1 MIVIIIFIK
10 MTVQEI
16 NNNIS
21 AEIKE
26 FISRKGSL
34 YSSKKAFC
42 DEALRLRLD
51 QLKKEVKL

>member
-1 MIVIIIFIK
+1 

-16 NNNIS
+16 NNNIA

-26 FISRKGSL
+26 FVKREGSL

-51 QLKKEVKL
+51 QLKKEVNNE

>member
-1 MIVIIIFIK
+1 
-10 MTVQEI
+10 MTVQDI
-16 NNNIS
+16 NKNIS

-26 FISRKGSL
+26 FVTKEGSL

-51 QLKKEVKL
+51 QLKKEVKSE